1 MSLLQCCIILFISA
15 TGGWM
20 MAETFLYFVFKPYSP
35 KNIIGISLLGIIP
48 AMQPILAK
56 NTAESVVTKYI
67 NTEVLES
74 KLADPSLMLQL
85 KPEIEMY
92 VDRFLAVKLPEIF
105 PLLSKMMGEKTLS
118 KFKEAFLAEAETIF
132 PALMKSY
139 GKKLPIE
146 NAEHEI
152 EQMIKDISIPGL
164 KNYFYKHASVQILQ
178 FKMIGLIC
186 GIFMGVLQILLIML
200 FY

>member
-105 PLLSKMMGEKTLS
+105 PLLAKMMGEKTLS

-132 PALMKSY
+132 PALIKSY

-152 EQMIKDISIPGL
+152 EQMIKDISIPAL
-164 KNYFYKHASVQILQ
+164 KIFFYKHASAQILQ
-178 FKMIGLIC
+178 FKMIGLVC
-186 GIFMGVLQILLIML
+186 GIFIGILQILLITL
-200 FY
+200 LY

>member
-1 MSLLQCCIILFISA
+1 
-15 TGGWM
+15 
-20 MAETFLYFVFKPYSP
+20 MAATFLYFVFKPYSP

-105 PLLSKMMGEKTLS
+105 PLLAKMMGEKTLS

-152 EQMIKDISIPGL
+152 EQMIKNISISAL
-164 KNYFYKHASVQILQ
+164 KIFFYKHASAQILQ

-186 GIFMGVLQILLIML
+186 GIFIGILQILLITL
-200 FY
+200 LY